1 MPFIRQDPLPTE
13 ATVRRELKIM
23 RQGTNKLLKSKKTAR
38 DFLYKHGFITRDGQL
53 TQRYGG
59 PGEANNK
66 PPSESTAQ

>member
-53 TQRYGG
+53 T
-59 PGEANNK
+59 
-66 PPSESTAQ
+66 